1 LLLSYS
7 FNLGDSIY
15 RKAAWTFLLSK
26 IVFLSN
32 AQAMRRTSTKTGNAF
47 SPQETKSIEF
57 VHLRPVLVEEIHRLH
72 PETRELKSVPEEF
85 VTEARTAYVQ
95 SVLENDMGE
104 LSAIEEQVVRSL
116 AEHELISH
124 NLDED
129 FAEQRKLG
137 ERIADQ
143 VAAFG
148 GSWTFIGLF
157 ALVLITWILINV
169 LWLGVHAF
177 DPYPF
182 ILMNLIL
189 SCLAALQ
196 APIIMMSQK
205 RAEARDRVRA
215 VNDYKVNLKA
225 ELEIRH
231 LHEKVDYLLHQ
242 QHKRLIE
249 IQTIQLDLLS
259 ELAAKQSKAGIQKP
273 RA

>member
-1 LLLSYS
+1 MK
-7 FNLGDSIY
+7 
-15 RKAAWTFLLSK
+15 RK
-26 IVFLSN
+26 
-32 AQAMRRTSTKTGNAF
+32 STKF
-47 SPQETKSIEF
+47 KRVSPPRKTKFIELE
-57 VHLRPVLVEEIHRLH
+57 HLRPALVEEIYRLH
-72 PETRELKSVPEEF
+72 PEARDSKSVPREF

-95 SVLENDMGE
+95 SVLEDDIGE
-104 LSAIEEQVVRSL
+104 LTAIEEQVVHSL
-116 AEHELISH
+116 AEHEMISR

-157 ALVLITWILINV
+157 ALVLIVWVLINV
-169 LWLGVHAF
+169 VWLGSRAF

-182 ILMNLIL
+182 ILMNLVL
-189 SCLAALQ
+189 SCIAALQ

-215 VNDYKVNLKA
+215 VNDYKINLKA

-231 LHEKVDYLLHQ
+231 LHEKMDHLLNQ
-242 QHKRLIE
+242 QHARLLE
-249 IQTIQLDLLS
+249 IQRIQLDLLS
-259 ELAAKQSKAGIQKP
+259 ELAADQDKAGMRKS
-273 RA
+273 RK